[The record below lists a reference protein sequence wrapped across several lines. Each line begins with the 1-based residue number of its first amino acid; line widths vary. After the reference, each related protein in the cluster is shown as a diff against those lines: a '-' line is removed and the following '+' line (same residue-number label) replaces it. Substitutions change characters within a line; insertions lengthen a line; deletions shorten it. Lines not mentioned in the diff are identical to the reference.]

1 MQKRGN
7 CYNEKMKN
15 KIIFLFILLG
25 LAASAFATEQINRF
39 EVSARVRPDASVLI
53 EENISRMWNKMMI
66 LIGVMIK
73 KKQQQQI

>member
-1 MQKRGN
+1 MQKHGN

-53 EENISRMWNKMMI
+53 EENISAAGFTGICLLPTKTPYT
-66 LIGVMIK
+66 
-73 KKQQQQI
+73 